1 MPLFD
6 SYISRKWVMPRHE
19 YFKMHGLNPDI
30 KLVAF
35 AATGLNFSPNSHMVK
50 ALAELVG
57 NQQLG
62 QPCQLLI
69 RLHPNHF
76 KNVPRYKREAEAI
89 YDLARRF
96 PHIHI
101 VEPREMP
108 GDLERYAGE
117 DYPEKASMMAHCDV
131 LVTLYSTM
139 VVEVAIQDKPVVNA
153 CLPTA
158 EGYGEDFWVP
168 ILEVPT
174 FPTSKRV
181 NGSGAGRLARS
192 KEELQQILSAYL
204 HDPTLDSAERHQFLL
219 QELTYLNGEATGR
232 TANFLIGLVD
242 PALIKEPSEES

>member
-1 MPLFD
+1 LD
-6 SYISRKWVMPRHE
+6 
-19 YFKMHGLNPDI
+19 PDK

-35 AATGLNFSPNSHMVK
+35 AATGLNFSPNSHMIQ

-89 YDLARRF
+89 YELARHY
-96 PHIHI
+96 PHIRI

-153 CLPTA
+153 CLPTD

-181 NGSGAGRLARS
+181 NASGAGRLVRS
-192 KEELQQILSAYL
+192 KDELQQALSAYL
-204 HDPTLDSAERHQFLL
+204 LDPTLDSGQRHQFLL
-219 QELTYLNGEATGR
+219 QELTYLNGEATDQ
-232 TANFLIGLVD
+232 TAKFLLGLVNVTHK
-242 PALIKEPSEES
+242 PTQ